1 MDPTCNI
8 ECFKEFIAEINPL
21 DGEFLDFETVFFNSV
36 IFFDGL
42 FILMFKGVP
51 IGGIGIKY
59 NEIFLVMLDQYDG
72 CGFMSNFFTKSFF
85 KDKFPQINETVCIY
99 PKGTDDYKKVEHIL
113 MKSNIKIKN
122 I

>member
-8 ECFKEFIAEINPL
+8 ACFKEFIAEINPL

-59 NEIFLVMLDQYDG
+59 NEIG
-72 CGFMSNFFTKSFF
+72 
-85 KDKFPQINETVCIY
+85 
-99 PKGTDDYKKVEHIL
+99 
-113 MKSNIKIKN
+113 KI
-122 I
+122 